1 MKTMEKIKWKLYLRW
16 SVTKYRI
23 KTAKLKRRIRLV
35 KMKTAVLK
43 MIAKCQG
50 KELLLS
56 DTK

>member
-50 KELLLS
+50 KEQE
-56 DTK
+56 